1 MGVGF
6 DVESEGTHVVR
17 VSFDVETG
25 VSQSRK
31 KAPRR
36 MCRLG
41 ATLTSKVW

>member
-31 KAPRR
+31 RHRDECAASVLR
-36 MCRLG
+36 
-41 ATLTSKVW
+41 